1 MNKEKVSRM
10 YILHALSHFSRVWF
24 FVTPW
29 TLADQAPLFMGFS
42 RQKYWSALPFPPSGD
57 LPNLGIESS
66 SPELAGRFFTT
77 ESPGNNWIL
86 KFKNRTIY
94 NSPSMKYIGIN
105 LTKYV
110 QDLFVELN
118 KNTTYQNCKMQEKVC
133 RGKLGQ

>member
-1 MNKEKVSRM
+1 MNAKLLQSCLTLCDLMDSSQPGSSVHGIFQAG
-10 YILHALSHFSRVWF
+10 ILEWV
-24 FVTPW
+24 
-29 TLADQAPLFMGFS
+29 
-42 RQKYWSALPFPPSGD
+42 PFPPPGD
-57 LPNLGIESS
+57 LPKLGIESS

-86 KFKNRTIY
+86 KFKNNTIY
-94 NSPSMKYIGIN
+94 NSPSMKYICIN

-133 RGKLGQ
+133 RGKFEWTYSH